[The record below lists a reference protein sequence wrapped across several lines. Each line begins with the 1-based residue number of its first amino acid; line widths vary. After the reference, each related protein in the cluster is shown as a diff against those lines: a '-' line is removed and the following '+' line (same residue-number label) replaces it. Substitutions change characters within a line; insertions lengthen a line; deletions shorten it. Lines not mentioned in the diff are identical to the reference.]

1 MYAFIINRT
10 SGNGKGDRTWK
21 RIENILQQQNL
32 PYIARF
38 TEVSQHVSEIVKDL
52 LNEDVQTVIVVGG
65 DGTIHE
71 VANELVHTDLSL
83 GIIPAGS
90 GNDFARCIGIPMNYS
105 KALERIVLNNGI
117 KVDLL
122 NLGNRYCLTVTG
134 IGFDGQIAR
143 NVNKAK
149 YKRFLNHF
157 RLGGLV
163 YTVSMLATLRDYRPT
178 KIDIT
183 VDGKEM
189 TFSEVWLVAVANAP
203 NYGGGIKICPD
214 ASYNDG
220 MLNLC
225 IVHDIKRW
233 ELLRLLPKAYKGKH
247 TTDKNV
253 TLLTGKEVYISSEKP
268 VLVQS
273 DGEQF
278 TESPINI
285 SVVKDALRVM

>member
-105 KALERIVLNNGI
+105 KALERMRCSFA
-117 KVDLL
+117 
-122 NLGNRYCLTVTG
+122 NR
-134 IGFDGQIAR
+134 
-143 NVNKAK
+143 
-149 YKRFLNHF
+149 
-157 RLGGLV
+157 
-163 YTVSMLATLRDYRPT
+163 
-178 KIDIT
+178 
-183 VDGKEM
+183 
-189 TFSEVWLVAVANAP
+189 
-203 NYGGGIKICPD
+203 
-214 ASYNDG
+214 
-220 MLNLC
+220 
-225 IVHDIKRW
+225 
-233 ELLRLLPKAYKGKH
+233 
-247 TTDKNV
+247 
-253 TLLTGKEVYISSEKP
+253 SS
-268 VLVQS
+268 
-273 DGEQF
+273 
-278 TESPINI
+278 I
-285 SVVKDALRVM
+285 